1 MLSLWRPEV
10 WGNGYS
16 SIRAQLDDPAV
27 WSLVALVLGFKL
39 LAIAATTGSGAPGGV
54 FTPTLFVG
62 AATGVLAAA
71 GVGSLIGNVVFQP
84 VYAVVGMAV
93 LLAATTHAPVM
104 SALMVF
110 EMTGQYALLPV
121 LLAASVVST
130 LLSRRLEPVSVY
142 GLVRPRERERSRAP
156 E

>member
-1 MLSLWRPEV
+1 
-10 WGNGYS
+10 
-16 SIRAQLDDPAV
+16 
-27 WSLVALVLGFKL
+27 
-39 LAIAATTGSGAPGGV
+39 
-54 FTPTLFVG
+54 
-62 AATGVLAAA
+62 
-71 GVGSLIGNVVFQP
+71 
-84 VYAVVGMAV
+84 
-93 LLAATTHAPVM
+93 
-104 SALMVF
+104 MVF